1 MDSGASALAPLLD
14 GSTAGELIPELVRHG
29 LQQLIGPRPREWW
42 KFPGDLNPG
51 VAGVERTPH

>member
-1 MDSGASALAPLLD
+1 MSIHPLQHWQI
-14 GSTAGELIPELVRHG
+14 ANC
-29 LQQLIGPRPREWW
+29 PRPREWW